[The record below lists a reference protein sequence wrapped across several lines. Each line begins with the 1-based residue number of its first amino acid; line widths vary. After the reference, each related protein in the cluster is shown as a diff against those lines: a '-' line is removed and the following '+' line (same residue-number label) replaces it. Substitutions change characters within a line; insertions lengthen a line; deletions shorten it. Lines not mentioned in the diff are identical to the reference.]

1 MPIAP
6 EIPAD
11 VMAAAREVRDEWFR
25 NPSRI
30 TFETAIAG
38 AILAERLRCV
48 EAVTGTR
55 IVDARDDMFGADPS
69 EIASVVATD
78 RALAAIQGPT
88 T

>member
-1 MPIAP
+1 MTAAS

-11 VMAAAREVRDEWFR
+11 VMAAARAAVREWFR

-55 IVDARDDMFGADPS
+55 IVDVSDDMFGADPS